1 MGAELNAQLQSAE
14 AQALRAQQTVI
25 RSAKAITGN
34 DAIQQT
40 AYLVNTFSMNM
51 TPAEMAEVAEL
62 PGVKSVSPV
71 TTFEMKMNYASHM
84 TTVYKMWEEMGYTGE
99 GTVIAVLDSG
109 VNYSHPDMK
118 LSDGAKIRITES
130 DAKALIQKL
139 GYGTYY
145 SDKVP
150 FAYSYSGYYEMDNHS
165 NTHGL
170 HVSGIAAG
178 NGGEDGITGVAP
190 NAQILGLQVFGMG
203 SSAFTDDII
212 RAIEDAV
219 KLGADIMNLSLGS
232 TAGFYDDV
240 AYLQTALQCATNDG
254 VLCCVAAGNDGS
266 ASTQT
271 ISVLWIPARSP
282 LRVLHPAF
290 CRLLRSTTPI
300 SRATPSP

>member
-1 MGAELNAQLQSAE
+1 
-14 AQALRAQQTVI
+14 
-25 RSAKAITGN
+25 
-34 DAIQQT
+34 
-40 AYLVNTFSMNM
+40 
-51 TPAEMAEVAEL
+51 MAEVAEL

-109 VNYSHPDMK
+109 VNYHHPDMK
-118 LSDGAKIRITES
+118 LSDGAKIRITEN

-178 NGGEDGITGVAP
+178 NGGDTGITGVAP

-240 AYLQTALQCATNDG
+240 AYLQSALQ
-254 VLCCVAAGNDGS
+254 LS
-266 ASTQT
+266 L
-271 ISVLWIPARSP
+271 IHI
-282 LRVLHPAF
+282 
-290 CRLLRSTTPI
+290 
-300 SRATPSP
+300 